1 MVMHLNSRLPTYSTN
16 SKRQDGTTCTLQQVP
31 NGKRLPNELNYGIH
45 NIITAY
51 VLYMESA
58 VHAAV
63 KHLRKRIGNSL
74 VWNLS
79 QKFVIVIQ

>member
-1 MVMHLNSRLPTYSTN
+1 M
-16 SKRQDGTTCTLQQVP
+16 P
-31 NGKRLPNELNYGIH
+31 NGKRLLLPNELNYGIH

-58 VHAAV
+58 VLAAV
-63 KHLRKRIGNSL
+63 KHLRERIGNSL

-79 QKFVIVIQ
+79 QKFVIVIQYIGGISHHRVG